1 MDTNLSQRKGNSNP
15 VRILLHIPVP
25 WVFVLGY
32 VVGLIPQFFFPVS
45 IHSQLALTVI
55 KIGGVSL
62 FAVGAL
68 FAAWSLIIFH
78 KAQTTTTPGESSK
91 KLVMSGPYRISRN
104 PMYLSLSLA
113 YLGEAGILTQLWPVI
128 LLPLTL
134 AYVNL
139 IVIPLEEA
147 VLKGDFKE
155 EYEKYCT
162 MVHRWI

>member
-1 MDTNLSQRKGNSNP
+1 
-15 VRILLHIPVP
+15 
-25 WVFVLGY
+25 
-32 VVGLIPQFFFPVS
+32 
-45 IHSQLALTVI
+45 
-55 KIGGVSL
+55 
-62 FAVGAL
+62 
-68 FAAWSLIIFH
+68 
-78 KAQTTTTPGESSK
+78 
-91 KLVMSGPYRISRN
+91 
-104 PMYLSLSLA
+104 MYLSLSLA